1 MLSVAFSLCL
11 LLPPLQEAAPAPSRF
26 HLIRSTSGSRGTPQ
40 GARFVME
47 DPRTVFHAGQ
57 DRQVLVLFEWQGP
70 AGRHRCEGQW
80 KDPSGRVVFTS
91 TSDVEARGPRFGV
104 YWGLSLPDRVA
115 TGTWVMEASVDG
127 EPAGVH
133 AFQILTGPGDPSAAP
148 ARRALGVAEI
158 YERGLAQTLTV
169 EAVDASGALMATA
182 SGFFLGPDLVSTSFG
197 GLNAASKA
205 RLAGADRPRV
215 ETSEIVSWN
224 RRDDW
229 AILRFRGAGGATPL
243 PSPDPPQVG
252 DRCFF
257 LDAQPDGGRV
267 IVETSI
273 VGRSPAGDLS
283 LGDVAG
289 EASLGG
295 PVFNEFGE
303 IVAKLAG
310 SGVPGATALD
320 LSGLGDRTR
329 RVEAR
334 GTRARP
340 LVPAPSEGAASRT
353 LSDLEQTGVFVRA
366 LARTPHFVSG
376 VMGTGIERQGQG
388 QIPVA
393 VDQRFRFARADG
405 QCVVFVTWVPSGKE
419 DTTLHFEL
427 YDEDNRRLA
436 ATEPRKAR
444 LRSGQPFVQ
453 YWEVKLAA
461 LKPGLHRVDVVAGAS
476 PVWRTFF
483 RLTE

>member
-1 MLSVAFSLCL
+1 MLSVALSLCL
-11 LLPPLQEAAPAPSRF
+11 TSALPQTAGPAPARF
-26 HLIRSTSGSRGTPQ
+26 TLIRSTSGSRGSAQ

-91 TSDVEARGPRFGV
+91 SSEVEARGPRFGV

-133 AFQILTGPGDPSAAP
+133 AFQILTGPSDPSSAP
-148 ARRALGVAEI
+148 ARRALTVAEI
-158 YERGLAQTLTV
+158 YERGLAQTLTLEV
-169 EAVDASGALMATA
+169 VDASGSLLATA
-182 SGFFLGPDLVSTSFG
+182 SGFFLARDLVSTTFASING
-197 GLNAASKA
+197 ASKV
-205 RLAGADRPRV
+205 RLAGADGRRL
-215 ETSEIVSWN
+215 ETNEVVSWN

-229 AILRFRGAGGATPL
+229 AILRFREASGTPPV
-243 PSPDPPQVG
+243 PSPDPPKVG

-257 LDAQPDGGRV
+257 LDAQAEGDRV
-267 IVETSI
+267 IVDTAV
-273 VGRSPAGDLS
+273 VGRSPAGELS

-289 EASLGG
+289 EASHGG

-303 IVAKLAG
+303 IVAKLVG
-310 SGVPGATALD
+310 SGIPGATILD
-320 LSGLGDRTR
+320 LAGLGDGVR
-329 RVEAR
+329 RAPAR
-334 GTRARP
+334 GTRAQP
-340 LVPAPSEGAASRT
+340 LAPPPSEGAASRT
-353 LSDLEQTGVFVRA
+353 LAELELTGAFVRP

-376 VMGTGIERQGQG
+376 VMGTGIEHQGK
-388 QIPVA
+388 IPMA
-393 VDQRFRFARADG
+393 TDQRLRFSRADG
-405 QCVVFVTWVPSGKE
+405 QAVVFVTWTPSGKE
-419 DTTLHFEL
+419 DTAIHFEL
-427 YDEDNRRLA
+427 YDADNRRLA

-444 LRSGQPFVQ
+444 LRSGQSFVQ
-453 YWEVKLAA
+453 YWELRLAA
-461 LKPGLHRVDVVAGAS
+461 LKPGIHRIDVVAGTS

-483 RLTE
+483 RLAE

>member
-1 MLSVAFSLCL
+1 VLFVALTLGLS
-11 LLPPLQEAAPAPSRF
+11 LLPLPEQAAQPAPPRV
-26 HLIRSTSGSRGTPQ
+26 HLIRSTSGSRGAAQ

-47 DPRTVFHAGQ
+47 DPRTLFHAGQ

-115 TGTWVMEASVDG
+115 IGTWVMEASVDG

-133 AFQILTGPGDPSAAP
+133 AFQILTGPGDSSAAP
-148 ARRALGVAEI
+148 ARRTLAVAEI
-158 YERGLAQTLTV
+158 YERGLGQTLTL
-169 EAVDASGALMATA
+169 EALDASGALIATA
-182 SGFFLGPDLVSTSFG
+182 SGFFVSPDLVSTSFG
-197 GLNAASKA
+197 SVNAASKV
-205 RLAGADRPRV
+205 RLVTTDGRRL
-215 ETSEIVSWN
+215 ETSDVVSWN

-229 AILRFRGAGGATPL
+229 VIFRFRGANGTPPL
-243 PSPDPPQVG
+243 PSPEPPQVG

-257 LDAQPDGGRV
+257 LEAGADGGRV

-273 VGRSPAGDLS
+273 VGRSPTGDLS

-303 IVAKLAG
+303 IVAKIAG
-310 SGVPGATALD
+310 SGIAGASVLE
-320 LSGLGDRTR
+320 LYGLADPAR
-329 RVEAR
+329 RVEVR
-334 GTRARP
+334 GARARP
-340 LVPAPSEGAASRT
+340 LDAAPSEGAASRT
-353 LSDLEQTGVFVRA
+353 LSEIEQAGGFVRP

-376 VMGTGIERQGQG
+376 VMGTGIEKQG

-393 VDQRFRFARADG
+393 VDQRFHFSRADG

-436 ATEPRKAR
+436 ATEPVKAR
-444 LRSGQPFVQ
+444 LRSGQSFVQ
-453 YWEVKLAA
+453 YWQLKLAG
-461 LKPGLHRVDVVAGAS
+461 LKPGLHRVDAMAGAS
-476 PVWRTFF
+476 PVWRSFF